1 MKLEYKPENETREEK
16 EEFENALEQGMTVS
30 EQIHSQSSKM
40 KDKPFKEKFEYFW
53 EYYKLPVIGIIVGAV
68 IIFSITKA
76 IVTAKDYCFVAM
88 LVNSANIDTEK
99 MSESFAGYAGL
110 DLDRYN
116 CYINANEA
124 ENMMNSSAADYGPA
138 TRFAALMAAKDLD
151 CVVYDSMVFNNKA
164 VNDVFADLNK
174 ILSDEDIEKYK
185 DSFYYI
191 DGEIMKK
198 VSEDL
203 AFGDAY
209 NEERGTY
216 DDQLKDLEY
225 HMNPLAMAD
234 PVPVGIV
241 LVDSPFATVMDSYY
255 DLIPVFA
262 VTQNT
267 QRLDTA
273 IVFLHYLTDGSVDFY
288 SLRQFKDL

>member
-1 MKLEYKPENETREEK
+1 
-16 EEFENALEQGMTVS
+16 MTVS

-40 KDKPFKEKFEYFW
+40 KDKPFKEKLEYFW
-53 EYYKLPVIGIIVGAV
+53 EYYKLPVIGIIVGAI
-68 IIFSITKA
+68 IIFSIIKA

-88 LVNSANIDTEK
+88 LVNSANIDTAK

-110 DLDRYN
+110 DLDRYD

-124 ENMMNSSAADYGPA
+124 ENMMNSNAADYGPA
-138 TRFAALMAAKDLD
+138 TRFAALLAADDLD

-164 VNDVFADLNK
+164 VNDVFADLTK
-174 ILSDEDIEKYK
+174 ILSDEDIKKYE
-185 DSFYYI
+185 DNFYYI
-191 DGEIMKK
+191 DKEIMKK

-225 HMNPLAMAD
+225 HMDPSSMAD

-241 LVDSPFATVMDSYY
+241 ISESPMAKQMDSYFEM
-255 DLIPVFA
+255 IPVFA
-262 VTQNT
+262 ITQNT
-267 QRLDTA
+267 KRLDPA
-273 IVFLHYLTDGSVDFY
+273 IAFLHYLTDDSVDFTSMRMY
-288 SLRQFKDL
+288 

>member
-1 MKLEYKPENETREEK
+1 MRLEYRPENGSREEK
-16 EEFENALEQGMTVS
+16 EEYENALEQGMTVS

-40 KDKPFKEKFEYFW
+40 KDKPFKEKLEYFW
-53 EYYKLPVIGIIVGAV
+53 EYYKLPVIGIIVGAI
-68 IIFSITKA
+68 IIFSIIKA

-88 LVNSANIDTEK
+88 LVNSANIDTAK

-110 DLDRYN
+110 DIEKYN

-124 ENMMNSSAADYGPA
+124 ENMMNSNAADYGPA
-138 TRFAALMAAKDLD
+138 TRFAALIAAEDLD

-164 VNDVFADLNK
+164 VNDVFADLTK
-174 ILSDEDIEKYK
+174 ILSDEDIKKFE

-191 DGEIMKK
+191 DREIMKK

-216 DDQLKDLEY
+216 DDQLEDLEY
-225 HMNPLAMAD
+225 HMNPSAMAD

-241 LVDSPFATVMDSYY
+241 INDSPMATQMDSYFEM
-255 DLIPVFA
+255 IPVFA
-262 VTQNT
+262 ITQNT
-267 QRLDTA
+267 QRLDAA
-273 IVFLHYLTDGSVDFY
+273 IAFLHYLTDDSVDFKSMRMY
-288 SLRQFKDL
+288 